1 MFYISTQNTSIEL
14 VKFEW
19 QLARDFIETSLFL
32 KELLLKSK
40 TSYALLSKLLQVP
53 LIPRTVT
60 NVDVPFSY

>member
-40 TSYALLSKLLQVP
+40 TSYALLSKLLQV
-53 LIPRTVT
+53 LIPTTVT

>member
-53 LIPRTVT
+53 LIPTTVT

>member
-53 LIPRTVT
+53 RIPRTVT

>member
-40 TSYALLSKLLQVP
+40 TSYALLSKLLQVS
-53 LIPRTVT
+53 LIPTTVT